1 MVFGM
6 NELPT
11 SPNKSSAFISKKT
24 SHFEH
29 KAYRD
34 RRRHEMKRRFLTL
47 QSKRTHLERELEII
61 KASLISL
68 DKQMKHY
75 DAFEQLTIN

>member
-1 MVFGM
+1 MSEIKPAIKKDSGSF
-6 NELPT
+6 
-11 SPNKSSAFISKKT
+11 KKKISYID
-24 SHFEH
+24 H
-29 KAYRD
+29 KAYQD
-34 RRRHEMKRRFLTL
+34 RRRHEMRRRFLLL

-75 DAFEQLTIN
+75 DNFEQLSIN